1 MKIKLKILSL
11 LFAIS
16 LIISPVLLYGQNKPP
31 EGATR
36 IILTNKLNKEQNFKL
51 IVTKLIDD
59 GWQIASKDLEYGTIE
74 TKPKQLGQKSRIEMI
89 YNFVVKD
96 YQIIL
101 SGKQSNYLD
110 YNNNNV
116 VVMRSSWDDIYYSVN
131 FNIFQPA
138 FILMDFFDI
147 TLNPKPT
154 NKEYK

>member
-1 MKIKLKILSL
+1 MKNLIL
-11 LFAIS
+11 AIS
-16 LIISPVLLYGQNKPP
+16 LILFPVLLYCQNKPP

-36 IILTNKLNKEQNFKL
+36 IILTNTLSKEQNFKL

-96 YQIIL
+96 YQITL

-110 YNNNNV
+110 YNNNV

-154 NKEYK
+154 KKEYK